1 MANAKKTEVD
11 SFSKGTKILTYVGVG
26 LFAVAL
32 LFTLVYSVLNSTGL
46 LGKAFTAMEVGE
58 HKLSV
63 EDFNL
68 YYNEERANLL
78 NQYGAML
85 QMYYGVDLSQPLDTQ
100 YYSDNMTWGDY
111 LRQAAQSTI
120 TSTYM
125 VYDEAKKAGFTWGA
139 EEDAGFESAMK
150 TYQQYADSY
159 EMDLE
164 EYVDMVYGTK
174 LDELKDM
181 VKMRVLANAYAR
193 SLQDE
198 YRAGITSDAVNSYF
212 ESNKDKFVNIS
223 YREYLFS
230 YSSGD
235 EASKTEAKQKA
246 DAFIAKVKDDKS
258 FIDAAVE
265 AAPEASKETY
275 ADEEYTL
282 GDMLWSDKPSGEK
295 ATWLCDSARKA
306 GDTFVADTSTSYSCL
321 LFRSVGRDEQNTVNV
336 RHILISGSKPSELSD
351 TATEAEKKVYEENL
365 AAYNEAKRQIESI
378 KATWDASGKTEA
390 IFAEMADKYSDDS
403 PVGGL
408 YEEVKVDEMVEA
420 FNDWIFDT
428 SRKNGDTEIVE
439 TEYGFHLIY
448 FVGEGRETWYVDVE
462 DTLVSEEYT
471 KWYDAAAENYHVQY
485 NQKTVSIVK

>member
-11 SFSKGTKILTYVGVG
+11 SFTKGTKILTYVGVG

-32 LFTLVYSVLNSTGL
+32 LFTLVYSVLNSTGV
-46 LGKAFTAMEVGE
+46 LGKVFTAMEVGD

-63 EDFNL
+63 EEFNL
-68 YYNEERANLL
+68 YYNDERANLL

-85 QMYYGVDLSQPLDTQ
+85 QMYYGVDLSQPLDMQ
-100 YYSDNMTWGDY
+100 NYSDDMTWGDY
-111 LRQAAQSTI
+111 LRQSAQNTI
-120 TSTYM
+120 ISTYM
-125 VYDEAKKAGFTWGA
+125 VYDEAQKAGFTWG
-139 EEDAGFESAMK
+139 EEQDASFAASMK
-150 TYQQYADSY
+150 NYEQYAESY
-159 EMDLE
+159 EMDME
-164 EYVDMVYGTK
+164 EYVDMVYNAD
-174 LDELKDM
+174 LDDLEEM
-181 VKMRVLANAYAR
+181 VKLRVLANAYAR

-198 YRAGITSDAVNSYF
+198 YRAGVTSEAVNSYF

-246 DAFIAKVKDDKS
+246 DAFIAKVKDDKT

-265 AAPEASKETY
+265 AAPESSKETY
-275 ADEEYTL
+275 ADEDYTL

-321 LFRSVGRDEQNTVNV
+321 LFRSVGRDETPTVNV
-336 RHILISGSKPSELSD
+336 RHILVSASKPTAPSD
-351 TATEAEKKVYEENL
+351 TATAEEKAAYEENL
-365 AAYNEAKRQIESI
+365 AAYNAAKAEIESI
-378 KATWDASGKTEA
+378 KATWDASAKTESV
-390 IFAEMADKYSDDS
+390 FAELATKHSDDS

-408 YEEVKVDEMVEA
+408 YEEVMVDDMVEA
-420 FNDWIFDT
+420 FNDWIFDA
-428 SRKNGDTEIVE
+428 SRKTGDCEIVE

-448 FVGEGRETWYVDVE
+448 FVGQGRETWYVDVE
-462 DTLVSEEYT
+462 DTLVSEHYT
-471 KWYDAAAENYHVQY
+471 EWYDAAAKDYHTEY
-485 NQKTVSIVK
+485 KTKTTSLVK